1 MCICAELYQHDSW
14 LSQCQWEPDKLHAV
28 GYLKWASTTSRT
40 WVLVLVSV
48 ALWTR
53 NRDKLWFVGHRAGV
67 VHRPQGSC
75 GPQTTE
81 QVWFI
86 GHKAGPPTQFNINNI
101 LIIFDERKFRGWN
114 GLFPKL
120 HPHQLIFGQQKFF
133 FVCGVQNCLYSFT
146 LFPYPLLT
154 HSLSF
159 LSVYVH
165 VFINIYV
172 SSKKSINSRKAPWG

>member
-1 MCICAELYQHDSW
+1 MVSRWKERVEVIRVGWRLDLTGSRDNKVFIISLWTLAVCICAELYQHDTW

-28 GYLKWASTTSRT
+28 GYLKWASTSSRT

-75 GPQTTE
+75 GPQTSCGLQTTT

-86 GHKAGPPTQFNINNI
+86 SYRAGV
-101 LIIFDERKFRGWN
+101 
-114 GLFPKL
+114 L
-120 HPHQLIFGQQKFF
+120 HRPQGS
-133 FVCGVQNCLYSFT
+133 CG
-146 LFPYPLLT
+146 P
-154 HSLSF
+154 
-159 LSVYVH
+159 
-165 VFINIYV
+165 
-172 SSKKSINSRKAPWG
+172 